1 MLILSGISAD
11 IGKEG
16 ILKSQVFRNPDALVC
31 FQHFHV
37 VESMYYGQSLLIRS
51 FNS

>member
-1 MLILSGISAD
+1 MLIPPGISAD
-11 IGKEG
+11 IEMEG

-31 FQHFHV
+31 FHPFHV
-37 VESMYYGQSLLIRS
+37 VESMYYGQILLIRS